1 MAKNKTYFIQC
12 SELVT
17 YEITIDA
24 INENVA
30 SSKAMNKL
38 AINPSMHSLGS
49 DGFQIDKIM
58 ELS

>member
-24 INENVA
+24 INENIA
-30 SSKAMNKL
+30 SSKAMDKL
-38 AINPSMHSLGS
+38 AINPSMYSLGN

-58 ELS
+58 EL